1 MAVINMSV
9 EQWSEVPE
17 NPRQRNTT
25 KRAKYARSKHLKE
38 PHYIH
43 RYVFAAARNGKLL
56 CKLDG
61 HTRGFLWD
69 HGQLPLPDDGSVE
82 VMVVEVKSLKE
93 AAAIYS
99 KFDNPRAVESVS
111 DSIHGFTKENK
122 FGLDSKLLAGCKFAN
137 QLRLADGV
145 FGGIRGNSQRDIER
159 VVKEWKP
166 YLLELDSLG
175 LSSKY
180 TTLIGFML
188 IVIRKDGLGLASKF
202 LSLLDGNHG
211 TKNSKGMDGVECL
224 HEHIKIRKLEKRMT
238 GYGNL
243 YDMTDSAWTAY
254 SMWQSSKRA
263 KKLQQN
269 SFVSVLKGEVSA

>member
-1 MAVINMSV
+1 MAVIKMSV
-9 EQWSEVPE
+9 KEWSVVPE
-17 NPRQRNTT
+17 NPRQRDTT

-43 RYVFAAARNGKLL
+43 RYVFAATRKGKLV

-61 HTRGFLWD
+61 HARSYLWE
-69 HGQLPLPDDGSVE
+69 HGQLPPPSDGIVE
-82 VMVVEVKSLKE
+82 VMCVEVRSLKE

-111 DSIHGFTKENK
+111 DSIYGFAKENK
-122 FGLDSKLLAGCKFAN
+122 FGLASKLLSGCKFAN
-137 QLRLADGV
+137 QLRLADG
-145 FGGIRGNSQRDIER
+145 FFRGTRGNSQRDLER

-166 YLLELDSLG
+166 YLLDLDSLG

-180 TTLIGFML
+180 KTLIGFML

-254 SMWQSSKRA
+254 NMWQSNKRA